1 MGGTRTLATSTS
13 SKTTTTDNALE
24 GGVSI
29 IRTDNTISNLNR
41 NPPSQAQLPL
51 RFQRCCLA
59 LNFQQR
65 ICAFNDSMQLHSFN
79 FSLALAYKFLS
90 ACVFAPVLTPPLILL
105 SALAEPC
112 LHPSH
117 HSDEIYASTMFV
129 FGIRENSDHTA
140 GPQLS
145 RLKGKIGS

>member
-24 GGVSI
+24 GGGI
-29 IRTDNTISNLNR
+29 DNSHRQHNLELEQN
-41 NPPSQAQLPL
+41 SAQSSSAA
-51 RFQRCCLA
+51 LA
-59 LNFQQR
+59 LPTLLS
-65 ICAFNDSMQLHSFN
+65 CAFNDSMQLHSFN